1 MSNFVGL
8 CVYTYKYVLNLMFY
22 SIGGGIDYDSG
33 LYNVT
38 FPSGRTT
45 VSFNVPI
52 NDDNVLEYDEQFDL
66 TIISSSLPNGFTVDN
81 PSQVVVT
88 IIDNDSE

>member
-1 MSNFVGL
+1 MTSV
-8 CVYTYKYVLNLMFY
+8 
-22 SIGGGIDYDSG
+22 SIA
-33 LYNVT
+33 
-38 FPSGRTT
+38 
-45 VSFNVPI
+45 VPI
-52 NDDNVLEYDEQFDL
+52 NNDDILEFTEHFNL